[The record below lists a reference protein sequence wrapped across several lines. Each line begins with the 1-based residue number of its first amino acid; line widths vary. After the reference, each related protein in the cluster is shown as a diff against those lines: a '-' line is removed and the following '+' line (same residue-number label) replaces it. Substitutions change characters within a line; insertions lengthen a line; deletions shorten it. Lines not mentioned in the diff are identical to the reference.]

1 MFGSSS
7 SSSSLSSSSS
17 SPLSGLFPASNSN
30 PPPPARSSWLHD
42 PYVSIPIT
50 CSAVLGASLF
60 WRRYFRRIPS
70 AAYVTPRTLS
80 SRKSIRGYVTAIGDA
95 DGFRLYHTPGVWLFA
110 RLWRVPKDKKVLKD
124 KTISIR
130 IAGVDA
136 PECAH
141 FGKPAQ
147 PFSEEALSLLTDMV
161 LHRNVKIEMLSK
173 DQYARIVSMV
183 YVRNPIWWP
192 LRKNVSLEMLK
203 AGLAEVYVNSGA
215 EYGTIGKAKLE
226 AAESKAKRKKR
237 GMWSQ
242 KASKYESP
250 AEYKRRTL
258 S

>member
-1 MFGSSS
+1 MRPSSCVLSRNDPVRPSLCFSPGTGCLSMFGSSS

-136 PECAH
+136 PEVLIA
-141 FGKPAQ
+141 
-147 PFSEEALSLLTDMV
+147 SNLSFV
-161 LHRNVKIEMLSK
+161 F
-173 DQYARIVSMV
+173 
-183 YVRNPIWWP
+183 NP
-192 LRKNVSLEMLK
+192 
-203 AGLAEVYVNSGA
+203 
-215 EYGTIGKAKLE
+215 
-226 AAESKAKRKKR
+226 
-237 GMWSQ
+237 
-242 KASKYESP
+242 
-250 AEYKRRTL
+250 
-258 S
+258 